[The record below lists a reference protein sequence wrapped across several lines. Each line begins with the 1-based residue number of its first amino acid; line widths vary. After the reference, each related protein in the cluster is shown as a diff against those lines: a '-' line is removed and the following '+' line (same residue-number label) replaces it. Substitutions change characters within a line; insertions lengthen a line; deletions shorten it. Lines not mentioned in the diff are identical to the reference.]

1 MDQITSPHDKFF
13 KQVFTRGDTA
23 KEFLLNYLPPAVVK
37 LIDWD
42 SLEYT
47 KDSFIDEDL
56 KEFFLISFSGR
67 SLRTAHEDM
76 CIFSLST
83 RVIMNR

>member
-1 MDQITSPHDKFF
+1 MNKITSPHDKFF

-23 KEFLLNYLPPAVVK
+23 KEFLLNYLPPAVVR

-47 KDSFIDEDL
+47 NE
-56 KEFFLISFSGR
+56 G
-67 SLRTAHEDM
+67 LRVRPTHLTKRHE
-76 CIFSLST
+76 ILW
-83 RVIMNR
+83 